1 MAQVLLS
8 TLGLGGGTGRYMGC
22 GQTRRKP
29 IFRFFFPRSLQGNWN
44 ESTGPAKKPSYC
56 AISLLESTLTLRV
69 LDSRSSSGS
78 AAALVRHRSG
88 LDGNFVVLGPER
100 CAGSG
105 FGLRQSGKHGIAEH
119 LVDFRSQRGG
129 GRIRPELFGDRLFS
143 REYKP
148 WRGGYRS

>member
-29 IFRFFFPRSLQGNWN
+29 NFRFFFPPSLQGNGN
-44 ESTGPAKKPSYC
+44 EPTGPARKPFC
-56 AISLLESTLTLRV
+56 GAISLLESTFTFRV

-105 FGLRQSGKHGIAEH
+105 FGLRQSGQYGFAEH
-119 LVDFRSQRGG
+119 LIDFRSQRGG
-129 GRIRPELFGDRLFS
+129 GRIRTELFGDRLFG
-143 REYKP
+143 RKHKP
-148 WRGGYRS
+148 RRGGYRS